1 MRGAGS
7 TTDST
12 GTTGTTPSPTQ
23 ASWAHRSSTT
33 HASHETYAV
42 QDPGAP
48 QTAPSVPDAQ
58 PDPQMTA
65 ANARGTHP
73 RAWLAACGVLFAVA
87 WGGNEF
93 TPLLVLYRLEGLSA
107 QSVNVLLGAYV
118 LGIVPALLVG
128 GPMSDRYGR
137 RPLLL
142 PAPLLGVLG
151 SALIAWG
158 AHLHALLFAGRVF
171 SGLALGLVMAVGT
184 SWVKELSQP
193 PVADPGEPGA
203 GARRA
208 ALALTAGFG
217 LGAVVAAVLAQY
229 GPLPTL
235 LPYAVNIVVTVVLI
249 VPALSAPETTV
260 RQTTPG
266 RLRDDLRIPAARHR
280 RFLRVV
286 LPMAPWVFAVAAC
299 AYAILPALVAHE
311 VPGNEIGFSGLLCFV
326 ALSCGFVVQQLA
338 RAVDTPR
345 SSRAVAV
352 ALAVTVVGMATASWA
367 AATLDLRVTVLA
379 AGVLGCAYGLL
390 MLSGLQE
397 AQRIAGPDDLAGII
411 AVFYSISYLG
421 FFVPT
426 VFGALSGSLS
436 YPIMLGGGAVVALGC
451 LLVVVASW
459 RAHLPADAAART
471 PSDAEVRPPSAADV
485 RPQPDADVHPQPD
498 AAARR
503 SSEAAPQRG
512 STAGSD
518 LP

>member
-1 MRGAGS
+1 MS
-7 TTDST
+7 TV
-12 GTTGTTPSPTQ
+12 
-23 ASWAHRSSTT
+23 RSS
-33 HASHETYAV
+33 AS
-42 QDPGAP
+42 
-48 QTAPSVPDAQ
+48 APSAASSAEPSAQ
-58 PDPQMTA
+58 SSAEPPT
-65 ANARGTHP
+65 RGTHP

-107 QSVNVLLGAYV
+107 QAVNVLLAAYV

-128 GPMSDRYGR
+128 GPLSDRLGR
-137 RPLLL
+137 RPLML

-158 AHLHALLFAGRVF
+158 GHLHALLFAGRVL

-193 PVADPGEPGA
+193 PVAAVSGA
-203 GARRA
+203 GSGARRA

-217 LGAVVAAVLAQY
+217 LGAVVAAALAQY
-229 GPLPTL
+229 GPLPTV
-235 LPYAVNIVVTVVLI
+235 LPYVVNIAVTVSLA
-249 VPALSAPETTV
+249 VPALSAPETIA
-260 RQTTPG
+260 RQTVPG

-280 RFLRVV
+280 RFLLVV

-299 AYAILPALVAHE
+299 AYAILPALVAPQ
-311 VPGNEIGFSGLLCFV
+311 VPGDEIGFSGLLCLV
-326 ALSCGFVVQQLA
+326 ALTCGFVVQQVA
-338 RAVDTPR
+338 RSLDTPR
-345 SSRAVAV
+345 SARAVAV
-352 ALAVTVVGMATASWA
+352 GLAVTVVGMSLAAWA

-379 AGVLGCAYGLL
+379 AAVLGCAYGLL

-436 YPIMLGGGAVVALGC
+436 YPVMLGGGAVLAAAC
-451 LLVVVASW
+451 LLVVVLGWS
-459 RAHLPADAAART
+459 RHLPL
-471 PSDAEVRPPSAADV
+471 
-485 RPQPDADVHPQPD
+485 
-498 AAARR
+498 
-503 SSEAAPQRG
+503 AP
-512 STAGSD
+512 TT
-518 LP
+518 